1 MKPISIEL
9 SINTILPHS
18 HTSSPIPPLIPPS
31 PHPSLFLYALTT
43 RKHTTRR
50 AQECERVGCTA
61 NSEMVR
67 QLVRRAQLLAP
78 LPRHRTQGLTRHE
91 MLETAFAHLDVD
103 GRRTSA
109 HPAPPPPPPPPHQ

>member
-1 MKPISIEL
+1 ME
-9 SINTILPHS
+9 
-18 HTSSPIPPLIPPS
+18 
-31 PHPSLFLYALTT
+31 
-43 RKHTTRR
+43 
-50 AQECERVGCTA
+50 CTA

-103 GRRTSA
+103 GGAVHSA
-109 HPAPPPPPPPPHQ
+109 PHPPKVTPAAAAAAASTRHCFIPRNQWLTLYTTCVPQLSLKSSVRCKRFE